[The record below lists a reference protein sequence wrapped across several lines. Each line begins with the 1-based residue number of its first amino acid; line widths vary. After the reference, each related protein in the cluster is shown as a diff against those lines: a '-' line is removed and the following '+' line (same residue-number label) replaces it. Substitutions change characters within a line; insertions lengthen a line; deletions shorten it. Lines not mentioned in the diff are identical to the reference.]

1 MNLHRLRKRWKV
13 FSGITFAYPWIL
25 YLLAVIPLMIIWYL
39 FKGMKTQSSVKY
51 SSLSIFKDV
60 PSTIREKLRHI
71 PVAFRLIA
79 IGLLIIALA
88 RPQSFTSGENVS
100 TEGIDIAIVLDI
112 SGSMLAEDFK
122 PNRLDAAKNV
132 IDEFV
137 EGRIS
142 DRIGLVIFS
151 REAFTQC
158 PLTIDYNVLRNL
170 LLDIKSGMIQDG
182 TAIGNAIANG
192 VNRLKESDAKSK
204 IIILLTDGVNNAGEV
219 DPISAAEIAKAFG
232 IRIYTIGVGTRG
244 EAPYPVQ
251 TPFGIRYQMVPVEI
265 DEDMLTQIADIT
277 GGQYFRATN
286 NRALQ
291 EIYDKIDKLEKTK
304 IEITSYKNASERY
317 HAWLWSGLL
326 LLLVELGLS
335 RTILRKLP

>member
-1 MNLHRLRKRWKV
+1 M
-13 FSGITFAYPWIL
+13 FSGIVFAYPWVL
-25 YLLAVIPLMIIWYL
+25 YFLAIIPLMIAWYL
-39 FKGMKTQSSVKY
+39 FRGMKVQSSVKY
-51 SSLSIFKDV
+51 SSLNIFKDV

-71 PVAFRLIA
+71 PFAVRLIA
-79 IGLLIIALA
+79 IGLLIVALA
-88 RPQSFTSGENVS
+88 RPQSFTSGENVTS
-100 TEGIDIAIVLDI
+100 EGIDIAMVLDI

-122 PNRLDAAKNV
+122 PNRLEAAKNV
-132 IDEFV
+132 IDNFV
-137 EGRIS
+137 EGRTT
-142 DRIGLVIFS
+142 DRIGLVVFS

-170 LLDIKSGMIQDG
+170 LLDIRSGMIQDG

-251 TPFGIRYQMVPVEI
+251 TPFGTRYQMVPVEI
-265 DEDMLTQIADIT
+265 DEPMLTKIANIT
-277 GGQYFRATN
+277 GGEYFRATN
-286 NRALQ
+286 NRALE
-291 EIYDKIDKLEKTK
+291 EIYNKIDKLEKTK
-304 IEITSYKNASERY
+304 IEITSYKNASEKY
-317 HAWLWSGLL
+317 YSWLWGGLIL
-326 LLLVELGLS
+326 LIVELGLS

>member
-1 MNLHRLRKRWKV
+1 M
-13 FSGITFAYPWIL
+13 FSGIVFAYPWVL
-25 YLLAVIPLMIIWYL
+25 YFLAIIPLMIAWYL
-39 FKGMKTQSSVKY
+39 FRGMKVQSSVKY
-51 SSLSIFKDV
+51 SSLNIFKDV

-71 PVAFRLIA
+71 PFAVRLIA
-79 IGLLIIALA
+79 IGLLIVALA
-88 RPQSFTSGENVS
+88 RPQSFTSGENVTS
-100 TEGIDIAIVLDI
+100 EGIDIAMVLDI

-122 PNRLDAAKNV
+122 PNRLEAAKNV
-132 IDEFV
+132 IDNFV
-137 EGRIS
+137 KGRTT
-142 DRIGLVIFS
+142 DRIGLVVFS

-170 LLDIKSGMIQDG
+170 LLDIRSGMIQDG

-251 TPFGIRYQMVPVEI
+251 TPFGTRYQMVPVEI
-265 DEDMLTQIADIT
+265 DEAMLTKIANIT
-277 GGQYFRATN
+277 GGEYFRATN
-286 NRALQ
+286 NRALE
-291 EIYDKIDKLEKTK
+291 EIYNKIDKLEKTK
-304 IEITSYKNASERY
+304 IEITSYKNASEKY
-317 HAWLWSGLL
+317 YSWLWGGLIL
-326 LLLVELGLS
+326 LIVELGLS

>member
-1 MNLHRLRKRWKV
+1 V
-13 FSGITFAYPWIL
+13 FSGITFAYSWVL
-25 YLLAVIPLMIIWYL
+25 YFLSIIPLMIAWYL
-39 FKGMKTQSSVKY
+39 FRGMKTQSSVKF
-51 SSLSIFKDV
+51 SSLNIFKDV

-71 PVAFRLIA
+71 PFAVRLIA
-79 IGLLIIALA
+79 IGLLIVALA
-88 RPQSFTSGENVS
+88 RPQSFTSGENVI
-100 TEGIDIAIVLDI
+100 TEGIDIAMVLDI

-132 IDEFV
+132 IDNFV
-137 EGRIS
+137 EGRTS

-158 PLTIDYNVLRNL
+158 PLTIDYSVLRNL
-170 LLDIKSGMIQDG
+170 LLDIRSGMIQDG

-192 VNRLKESDAKSK
+192 VNRLKESDAKSR

-251 TPFGIRYQMVPVEI
+251 TPFGTRYQMVPVEI
-265 DEDMLTQIADIT
+265 DEAMLTKIANLT
-277 GGQYFRATN
+277 GGEYFRATN
-286 NRALQ
+286 NRAL
-291 EIYDKIDKLEKTK
+291 EDIYNKIDKLEKTK
-304 IEITSYKNASERY
+304 IEITSYKNASEKY
-317 HAWLWSGLL
+317 YSWLWGGLI

-335 RTILRKLP
+335 GTILRKLP